1 MRQTFYVTFAVCAL
15 AIAGALGASEAAL
28 ARDDKPEAAREEK
41 TEAKPA
47 EKTEAK
53 PEEKTDAKHEEKKQD
68 KRAEKPGAK
77 QTADHGAYLRK
88 IGQLIRARSPGTTNL
103 GEGKAVVRFRLGP
116 TGAPSGVSIIS
127 ATTPRH
133 GELARSIVSG
143 LRAPPPPGG
152 SYEGVQNFRF
162 H

>member
-1 MRQTFYVTFAVCAL
+1 LTIV
-15 AIAGALGASEAAL
+15 GALGASEPAL

-47 EKTEAK
+47 EK
-53 PEEKTDAKHEEKKQD
+53 PS
-68 KRAEKPGAK
+68 AK

-88 IGQLIRARSPGTTNL
+88 LGQLIRARSPGTTNL
-103 GEGKAVVRFRLGP
+103 GEGKAVVRFRVGP
-116 TGAPSGVSIIS
+116 TGAPSGVSIVS

-143 LRAPPPPGG
+143 LHAPPPPGG